1 MSDSPLVTLFK
12 ELLVQINAELPDL
25 GTKRRYMPY
34 IKAEELGDDIKV
46 SLFLETNEDGKLGRS
61 DVDTHL
67 VTFGIS
73 VQQLVARPSDD
84 DADGQPVLDGV
95 DNLAHGDAVLN
106 IVEQIK
112 DLWRTGG
119 ALRERDI
126 ANYSFKEMVHDPIY
140 EPIHL
145 MSIGVFTSIIDVTY
159 ELTDN

>member
-1 MSDSPLVTLFK
+1 MSDSRLVTLFK
-12 ELLVQINAELPDL
+12 ELLVQMKVALPL
-25 GTKRRYMPY
+25 LSIERRYMPY
-34 IKAEELGDDIKV
+34 IDAAELDGVKV

-67 VTFGIS
+67 VTFGIA
-73 VQQLVARPSDD
+73 VQQVVAPPSVN
-84 DADGQPVLDGV
+84 DADNNPVKDGV

-119 ALRERDI
+119 ALQERDI
-126 ANYSFKEMVHDPIY
+126 AGYSFKEMVHDPIY

-159 ELTDN
+159 ELTGN